1 MSSNVLGAAA
11 ASLLALA
18 MAMPALAAD
27 QDADAVGMTASY
39 GRSPG
44 VLALDSSP
52 GRFRLITYAPASLAS
67 TSASLQATLGAMGLS
82 DGRMLPD
89 TGYLQVASRTF
100 GRWTFALA
108 VAMTDT
114 APPATAAPAAWDAPR
129 WADVGD
135 PPVVDFT
142 PFSASYRISATD
154 RIAVSLQMGMQ
165 NKPSRAARLM
175 AASANIWTL
184 MPKVAYT
191 KVMPSSDTDASTVVA
206 VGSFSR
212 SAVANYQNVAV
223 GRIEALVMHRNG
235 SGWGYGGV
243 AALIQQ
249 PYMDFNPASGKPPGM
264 DANSGLAMGV
274 GPQIS
279 WSSRWLG
286 SGVEFQCRWI
296 YEFRTPTGH
305 PDQPMLL
312 SATLHL

>member
-1 MSSNVLGAAA
+1 
-11 ASLLALA
+11 

-27 QDADAVGMTASY
+27 QDADGVGVGSFWGSSGTVASSA
-39 GRSPG
+39 SPE
-44 VLALDSSP
+44 
-52 GRFRLITYAPASLAS
+52 RFRVATYAPASLSS
-67 TSASLQATLGAMGLS
+67 TSASSQATLVAMGLS
-82 DGRMLPD
+82 DVRMLPA
-89 TGYLQVASRTF
+89 TGYLQVTSRTF
-100 GRWTFALA
+100 GRWTFASALA
-108 VAMTDT
+108 TSDT
-114 APPATAAPAAWDAPR
+114 TPPAMAAPAAWDAPR
-129 WADVGD
+129 WADVDD
-135 PPVVDFT
+135 PSVVDFT
-142 PFSASYRISATD
+142 PFAASYRISSTD
-154 RIAVSLQMGMQ
+154 RIAVSLQMGLRNQ
-165 NKPSRAARLM
+165 PSRSARLI

-223 GRIEALVMHRNG
+223 GRIEALVMHRNA

-249 PYMDFNPASGKPPGM
+249 PYMDFSPAAGKPPGM
-264 DANSGLAMGV
+264 DTHSGLAMGV

-296 YEFRTPTGH
+296 YEFRTPDGH